1 MPVLAHLVQR
11 RWRALPAIAG
21 LLLLATPSCRLF
33 DPPAI
38 AQKAMADMP
47 IKKVVLYQNGVGYF
61 ERRGKTNLESVELRV
76 RPDQVNDVL
85 KSLAVLDLAGGA
97 ASSISLPAE
106 KSADR
111 QEAEIPAQVRN
122 ATGLVG
128 MLGVLRGADV
138 TVETNSDSWTGRVV
152 GVENPPQG
160 KDDKPRPATVTLL
173 VGDDRL
179 VPVHIDAIKRVTIG
193 DRALSVG
200 LKQSLDVSKR
210 EGAWKPVSL
219 EVRLAG
225 DKTHDL
231 LISYIHEVPVWRPA
245 YRAWVETGKGLQ
257 LQGWAVVDNTS
268 GEDWNKVNL
277 SLVVGA
283 PLSFRYDLHTAHH
296 VTRPDLSVRLPQEAA
311 APPSPDSG
319 FDAAPAE
326 VPAAE
331 AAAMPPPA
339 PSAAPAGNAMAD
351 ESMEDAKKASS
362 SFGFA
367 GAGPGGGGM
376 GGGMGGGR
384 FAKELPPSKV
394 ARRAMPAEKSK
405 EQADDAETE
414 RQQRDAAIKNVQALV
429 TGKEVGALYAY
440 EATYPVTVPDRSSA
454 LINILNRHLEGRDVY
469 LFREPQSG
477 QAPYRAVMLR
487 NESTGPGAGA
497 LEGGPI
503 TLYIDGTFAGEGFVG
518 RIAKGEV
525 AFVPYARESGSTVS
539 QSSDDKTDELRLVTV
554 VDGRIRIE
562 GKQLHIR
569 TFTVESNTGKPALAY
584 VKTSATAGMTLR
596 DPPKDFIKA
605 GSDWYVPVLM
615 PAKGKGETKLVEE
628 SPVSYEELD
637 VTDRAA
643 DAMAL
648 YLKGAKVQD
657 AVKGPIEQLLMIRA
671 QIGDIQRDTKGLDS
685 QRSVLDDEQRRIQ
698 GNLDALPAGAVAADL
713 RRQLLGQLESAS
725 KKAGEVAKKL
735 VENEVKIAALRE
747 KMVVLLRSIALK

>member
-1 MPVLAHLVQR
+1 MALPWLGTNTLRVQR
-11 RWRALPAIAG
+11 WLVPMAAGVG
-21 LLLLATPSCRLF
+21 LLAGVPGCRIF
-33 DPPAI
+33 DPPTAP
-38 AQKAMADMP
+38 AKAMADLP

-85 KSLAVLDLAGGA
+85 KSLAVLDLSGGA

-111 QEAEIPAQVRN
+111 QEADLPAQVRN
-122 ATGLVG
+122 ATGMIG
-128 MLGVLRGADV
+128 MLAVLRGADV

-152 GVENPPQG
+152 GVENPPVG
-160 KDDKPRPATVTLL
+160 KDEKPRPATVTLL
-173 VGDDRL
+173 VGEDRL
-179 VPVHIDAIKRVTIG
+179 VPVHVDAIKKVTIG

-219 EVRLAG
+219 QVRVAG

-245 YRAWVETGKGLQ
+245 YRAWVESGKGLQ

-296 VTRPDLSVRLPQEAA
+296 VSRPDLSVRLPQEAV

-319 FDAAPAE
+319 FDAAPADA
-326 VPAAE
+326 PAAE

-339 PSAAPAGNAMAD
+339 PSMAPAAKPA
-351 ESMEDAKKASS
+351 EEDYKRREMPKEPTLDLS
-362 SFGFA
+362 GT
-367 GAGPGGGGM
+367 GAGGGGL
-376 GGGMGGGR
+376 GEGR
-384 FAKELPPSKV
+384 VGK
-394 ARRAMPAEKSK
+394 
-405 EQADDAETE
+405 DDAKFKAKRGAKALAAAPVGNDEEEE
-414 RQQRDAAIKNVQALV
+414 RQKRDEAIKNVQALV

-440 EATYPVTVPDRSSA
+440 EASYPVTVPDRSSA

-469 LFREPQSG
+469 LFREPSSSQP
-477 QAPYRAVMLR
+477 PYRAVMLK
-487 NESTGPGAGA
+487 NDATGPGAGA

-518 RIAKGEV
+518 HIAKGEV

-539 QSSDDKTDELRLVTV
+539 QTSEDRTDELKLVTV
-554 VDGRIRIE
+554 LDGRIRIE

-569 TFTVESNTGKPALAY
+569 TFTVENNSGKPGLAY
-584 VKTSATAGMTLR
+584 VKTSATANMTLR
-596 DPPKDFIKA
+596 DPPKEFIKA
-605 GSDWYVPVLM
+605 GSDWYVPVPM
-615 PAKGKGETKLVEE
+615 PAKGKGETKIVEE

-648 YLKGAKVQD
+648 YLKGAKVDD
-657 AVKGPIEQLLMIRA
+657 AVKGPIQQLLAIRA
-671 QIGDIQRDTKGLDS
+671 QIGDIQRDSKGLDS
-685 QRSVLDDEQRRIQ
+685 QRAVLDDEQRRIQ

-713 RRQLLGQLESAS
+713 RRQLVGQLEVAS
-725 KKAGEVAKKL
+725 KKAAEVAKKL

-747 KMVVLLRSIALK
+747 KQVVLLRSIALK

>member
-1 MPVLAHLVQR
+1 MPWLFLRAQRWLVPVLAG
-11 RWRALPAIAG
+11 AG
-21 LLLLATPSCRLF
+21 LAVILSGCRIF
-33 DPPAI
+33 DPPA
-38 AQKAMADMP
+38 APAKAMADLP

-85 KSLAVLDLAGGA
+85 KSLAVLDLSGGA

-111 QEAEIPAQVRN
+111 QQADLPAQVRN
-122 ATGLVG
+122 ATGMIG
-128 MLGVLRGADV
+128 MLAVLRGADV
-138 TVETNSDSWTGRVV
+138 TVETNSDTWSGRVV
-152 GVENPPQG
+152 GVENPPQS
-160 KDDKPRPATVTLL
+160 KDEKTRPATVTLL

-179 VPVHIDAIKRVTIG
+179 VPVHIDAIKKVTIG

-200 LKQSLDVSKR
+200 LKQSLDISKR

-219 EVRLAG
+219 QVRVAG

-245 YRAWVETGKGLQ
+245 YRAWVESGKGLQ

-296 VTRPDLSVRLPQEAA
+296 VVRPDLSVRLPQEAV
-311 APPSPDSG
+311 APPEPDSG
-319 FDAAPAE
+319 FDAAPADAPAA
-326 VPAAE
+326 PAAE

-339 PSAAPAGNAMAD
+339 PSLAPEAKVAEEDLKKRDVRKEAML
-351 ESMEDAKKASS
+351 DAS
-362 SFGFA
+362 

-376 GGGMGGGR
+376 GEGR
-384 FAKELPPSKV
+384 FGKDEASPRMRRGAKAV
-394 ARRAMPAEKSK
+394 AAVAAVN
-405 EQADDAETE
+405 EQEDE
-414 RQQRDAAIKNVQALV
+414 RQKRDQAIKNVQALV

-440 EATYPVTVPDRSSA
+440 EASYPVTVPDRSSA

-469 LFREPQSG
+469 LFREPGSG
-477 QAPYRAVMLR
+477 QPPYRAVMLK
-487 NESTGPGAGA
+487 NDATGPGAGA

-518 RIAKGEV
+518 HIAKGEV

-569 TFTVESNTGKPALAY
+569 TFTVESNAGKPGLAY
-584 VKTSATAGMTLR
+584 VKTSATANMTLR

-605 GSDWYVPVLM
+605 GSDWYVPVPM
-615 PAKGKGETKLVEE
+615 PAKGKGETVIVEE
-628 SPVSYEELD
+628 SPVSFEELD
-637 VTDRAA
+637 VTERAA
-643 DAMAL
+643 DAMIL
-648 YLKGAKVQD
+648 YLKGAKVED
-657 AVKGPIEQLLMIRA
+657 AVRGPIQQLLAIRA

-685 QRSVLDDEQRRIQ
+685 QRAVLDDEQRRIQ
-698 GNLDALPAGAVAADL
+698 GNLDSLPTGAVAADL
-713 RRQLLGQLESAS
+713 RRQLVGQLESAS
-725 KKAGEVAKKL
+725 KKAAEVAKKL

-747 KMVVLLRSIALK
+747 KSVVLLRSIALK